1 MLKQIFYHYF
11 RLKILIYK
19 KILSNNQIQ
28 GEPKIFQPTLF
39 LGQGKISIANSVFLG
54 IEPSPFL
61 YSTYTHI
68 EARNSSSSIKIGNDT
83 FINNNA
89 TIISEGASITIGK
102 NCLIGPNFT
111 CFDSD
116 FHQLEPNLRLVAGTP
131 KSVFIDDNVF
141 IGSNVMILK
150 GVKIGKNCVIGGG
163 VVTKSFPDNCI
174 IAGNPAKIIKTL

>member
-1 MLKQIFYHYF
+1 MSLKNQKCLKVMRKIFYHYF
-11 RLKILIYK
+11 RLKIFVYK
-19 KILSNNQIQ
+19 NILLTNQIQ
-28 GEPKIFQPTLF
+28 GEPKISQPTLF

-68 EARNSSSSIKIGNDT
+68 EARNPSSSIKIKENT
-83 FINNNA
+83 YTNNNA

-102 NCLIGPNFT
+102 NCLIGANFT

-116 FHQLEPNLRLVAGTP
+116 FHQLEPTLRLSAGTP
-131 KSVFIDDNVF
+131 KNVFIDDNVF

-150 GVKIGKNCVIGGG
+150 GVSIGKNV
-163 VVTKSFPDNCI
+163 
-174 IAGNPAKIIKTL
+174 